1 MERFKL
7 SNNFYLDE
15 LVPPEL
21 YLQYGHNAHWFI
33 RKEVVCILQRLRNRF
48 GPIIV
53 NNWSDG
59 GKITAKEF
67 LELPEFEKLIR
78 FSESGFRLPTTQTG
92 APLSF
97 HKYGAAA
104 DTKFLKAMVEE
115 VKEDIIKDFHYYKEL
130 GLTTIEKNTTNW
142 LHFDIRNTLRKE
154 LLIV

>member
-1 MERFKL
+1 MKRFKL

-21 YLQYGHNAHWFI
+21 YLQFGHKAHWFI
-33 RKEVVCILQRLRNRF
+33 RIEVVYILQRLRNRF
-48 GPIIV
+48 GPLIV

-67 LELPEFEKLIR
+67 LELPEFESLKR
-78 FSESGFRLPTTQTG
+78 FSESGFRLPTTLTG

-104 DTKFLKAMVEE
+104 DPKFLKATVENI
-115 VKEDIIKDFHYYKEL
+115 KENIIKDFHYYQEV

-142 LHFDIRNTLRKE
+142 LHFGIRNTLRKE